1 MIRLRNLFSAP
12 PGSRFRRRALPFF
25 IGGGLLFV
33 ALLLAIPPA
42 WEYSNSAAFCGT
54 TCHTM
59 PPQFKTYLASAHA
72 RVPCVDCHIGRDLI
86 LVQLLRKSGHM
97 RLVAATV
104 LNNYEYPIQVSDMRP
119 ARETCEL
126 CHFPEKFADD
136 SLRLIP
142 HYDDNRQNDP
152 YNIYLLM
159 HTGGGT
165 KRTGLGKG
173 IHWHIENKISYIA
186 TDNSEQEIPWVR
198 VQMVDGKTVDY
209 NAVNS
214 PIDTTHLQNYP
225 IRQMDCITC
234 HNRISHQIEPPAEVV
249 DKSLALGS
257 LPTTIPFIRARAI
270 ELLSASYQSA
280 EDAGRA
286 FGTLDQYYRDN
297 YPDFYATGSAEVSK
311 AIAVLN
317 DVWAQNNYPEQ
328 LLDWKTHPNNVG
340 HLNSAGCFRCHDGQ
354 HLSHDG
360 QIVRL
365 ECNLCHSIPQVV
377 RPGKIEPLLP
387 LTTGLEPTTH
397 LDSAWMTKHST
408 TFDASCANCHNVKNP
423 GGTDDSSFCSN
434 SQCHGVQWRYAGF
447 NAPGLATVLGIYQV
461 QPEPLLEKFT
471 GKPTYQVLQPLFLQQ
486 CGGCHGP
493 VPSKDLKLIDYR
505 GAITGSSAG
514 PVIVP
519 GDPDNSKILEVL
531 TKGHFAK
538 LTAHQL
544 ELLRQWI
551 ADKAPEK

>member
-1 MIRLRNLFSAP
+1 MKRLRSLFSP
-12 PGSRFRRRALPFF
+12 PGSPFRRRALPFL

-33 ALLLAIPPA
+33 AVLLALPPA
-42 WEYSNSAAFCGT
+42 WEYSNSAQFCGT

-86 LVQLLRKSGHM
+86 LIQALRKSGHM
-97 RLVAATV
+97 RLIAAT
-104 LNNYEYPIQVSDMRP
+104 LLDNYEYPIRVSEMRP

-136 SLRLIP
+136 SLRVIP
-142 HYDDNRQNDP
+142 HFDNNRQNDP
-152 YNIYLLM
+152 YSVYLLM

-165 KRTGLGKG
+165 KRVGLGKG

-186 TDNSEQEIPWVR
+186 TDNSEQEIPWIR
-198 VQMVDGKTVDY
+198 VQMVDGKTIDY
-209 NAVNS
+209 NAINS
-214 PIDTTHLQNYP
+214 PIDTNNLQNYT

-234 HNRISHQIEPPAEVV
+234 HNRISHQIETPAEIV
-249 DKSLALGS
+249 DTSLAQGA
-257 LPTTIPFIRARAI
+257 LPSTIPFIRTRAI
-270 ELLSASYQSA
+270 ELLSGNYPSA
-280 EDAGRA
+280 EDASRA
-286 FGTLDQYYRDN
+286 FKTLDQYYRDN
-297 YPDFYATGSAEVSK
+297 YPDFYATGSTEVSK
-311 AIAVLN
+311 AVAVLN
-317 DVWAQNNYPEQ
+317 DVWAQNNFPEQ

-354 HLSHDG
+354 HLSKDG

-387 LTTGLEPTTH
+387 LTTGLEPASH
-397 LDSAWMTKHST
+397 LDSAWISKHST

-434 SQCHGVQWRYAGF
+434 SQCHGIRWRFAGF
-447 NAPGLATVLGIYQV
+447 DAPGLATVLGIYQV

-493 VPSKDLKLIDYR
+493 VPSKGLKLIDYQR
-505 GAITGSSAG
+505 AMAGSSAG
-514 PVIVP
+514 PVITP